1 MTPPPPPLASR
12 LAALDRP
19 EDHPERE
26 RLILESLSDHSPQ
39 VREVA
44 IAWAAR
50 VLEPAVLIPLVADA
64 GDALLRN
71 AALAALERQ
80 GPYAM
85 EAVERAVS
93 APDPDLAMFA
103 CQVLGSIGGSS
114 SGAPLLSA
122 LGRSEVNVI
131 QAAAEALGRLRWR
144 QAVPTLVGLLE
155 KEPWLQLA
163 AADALGAIGDPQA
176 AEPLLT
182 LVPDTLVAEPA
193 LEALVWIA
201 SPEVLPQLL
210 TLLTDPG
217 NARLR
222 GPLLRAAG
230 ASLGAEAATAAGE
243 AGNTRHASAQS
254 ASSTRSATH
263 STYDLT
269 AFGRVI
275 EADHGET
282 SLWQFLTE
290 RLGGGVEPPGLPST
304 HESGDDRSQSRS
316 GSATLQAAA
325 VLVLAGGISSLLPLV
340 VRWAEERNGRAW
352 VEPLVRRYADRVVS
366 VAGSLLAH
374 PDPAVRAGA
383 LWTLPPAAV
392 GAGQLRAALE
402 DSDPAVRVAAC
413 RGIGVIGD
421 SVAAKRLAALLDR
434 GSPPERAAA
443 AEALT
448 RLPQEAQ
455 LAFLAPRLEPS
466 TDEAVLL
473 AVLAALAVS
482 SCPALD
488 ERVLHLAGGVTGQVR
503 RSAIRAVATI
513 SGPRAEVLLL
523 RALADRDPGLQVE
536 ALDLLVGRGGDRV
549 GTTLL
554 AMLGI
559 GDSLRYHVIRA
570 LGRLGRAEA
579 VAPLETLFTSAP
591 LHERIE
597 ILTALARLGGP
608 AAREFLRQCLDQ
620 TQPEIRRVAAQG
632 LAALA
637 EPEDLDLL
645 ARLARD
651 RDWVLRSEAAQALGR
666 LGPGRARPVLLDLV
680 RDIEPAVARTARAAL
695 AER

>member
-1 MTPPPPPLASR
+1 MTSAPTPLASR
-12 LAALDRP
+12 LATLDRP

-26 RLILESLSDHSPQ
+26 QLILQSLGDHSPQ

-50 VLEPAVLIPLVADA
+50 VLEPAALIPLVADA

-93 APDPDLAMFA
+93 APDTDLAMFA
-103 CQVLGSIGGSS
+103 CQVLGSIGGGS

-131 QAAAEALGRLRWR
+131 QAAAEALGCLRWR
-144 QAVPTLVGLLE
+144 QAVPALVGLLE
-155 KEPWLQLA
+155 QEPWLQLA

-176 AEPLLT
+176 AKPLLA
-182 LVPDTLVAEPA
+182 LVPDTMIAEPA
-193 LEALVWIA
+193 LEALVRIA
-201 SPEVLPQLL
+201 SPEALPQLL
-210 TLLTDPG
+210 TLLMDPR

-230 ASLGAEAATAAGE
+230 ASLGAEEARAAGGGSHTP
-243 AGNTRHASAQS
+243 ASPGRRASHAA
-254 ASSTRSATH
+254 
-263 STYDLT
+263 YDLT
-269 AFGRVI
+269 AVGRAI

-282 SLWQFLTE
+282 SLWQFLAE
-290 RLGGGVEPPGLPST
+290 RLGGGEEPPAPPST

-316 GSATLQAAA
+316 GSSTLRAAA
-325 VLVLAGGISSLLPLV
+325 VLVLAGGITSLLPLL
-340 VRWAEERNGRAW
+340 VRWAEERDSRAW
-352 VEPLVRRYADRVVS
+352 VEPLVRRYPERVVS

-392 GAGQLRAALE
+392 GADQLRAALE
-402 DSDPAVRVAAC
+402 DSIPAVRVAAC

-421 SVAAKRLAALLDR
+421 SVAAKRLAALLDS
-434 GSPPERAAA
+434 GSAAERAAA

-448 RLPQEAQ
+448 RLPQESQ
-455 LAFLAPRLEPS
+455 LAFLAPRLAPS

-473 AVLAALAVS
+473 AVLAALAAS
-482 SCPALD
+482 PCPVLD
-488 ERVLHLAGGVTGQVR
+488 ERVLHLVGAVTGPVR
-503 RSAIRAVATI
+503 RGAIRAAAMI
-513 SGPRAEVLLL
+513 PGPRAEVLLL

-536 ALDLLVGRGGDRV
+536 ALDLLVGRGGERV

-597 ILTALARLGGP
+597 ILTALARLGGV

-620 TQPEIRRVAAQG
+620 AQPEIRRVAAQG

-637 EPEDLDLL
+637 EPDDLDLL
-645 ARLARD
+645 GQLARD

-680 RDIEPAVARTARAAL
+680 RDLEPAVARTARAAL